1 MKNSDHRIPLGTGVR
16 AIMAA
21 LALIVSLSPPLLGQE
36 TQVTDTTAHVA
47 SSDRP
52 FFEIRWSER
61 KLTGLVLSSIVPG
74 SGQTYLG
81 HQTKGA
87 LFTLGTLGSALVA
100 GLSENN
106 VIGRNERLDE
116 LKAQYATAIRY
127 VDSDV
132 LWRKMVETKEI
143 LDRNR
148 RQRDRFVRIAAV
160 LWVANVVDVLF
171 FTDDEGEKTFGAAE
185 HPPAILTIV
194 PNLQNGVNAVICLRF

>member
-1 MKNSDHRIPLGTGVR
+1 MGTNVQ
-16 AIMAA
+16 AIMIAIA
-21 LALIVSLSPPLLGQE
+21 LNVSVTPALFGQE
-36 TQVTDTTAHVA
+36 TQASDTTAQVA
-47 SSDRP
+47 PTGNS
-52 FFEIRWSER
+52 FFDIRWSER
-61 KLTGLVLSSIVPG
+61 KLVGVVLSTIVPG

-100 GLSENN
+100 GLSENS

-116 LKAQYATAIRY
+116 LKAQYATAVRY
-127 VDSDV
+127 VDSEV

-160 LWVANVVDVLF
+160 LWVANIVDVLL
-171 FTDDEGEKTFGAAE
+171 FTDDEGEKTFGAVQQT
-185 HPPAILTIV
+185 PAILTIV
-194 PNLQNGVNAVICLRF
+194 PNLQNGVNAVVCVRF